1 MKQKPIYTLTK
12 SFKMWAPHR
21 F

>member
-1 MKQKPIYTLTK
+1 MIIIKSYHYTLTK
-12 SFKMWAPHR
+12 SFFK